1 MACGTS
7 RYRRERNQFD
17 PFISGKTKDKEKS
30 GLSFINPGSFVNI
43 HNKKCLVTVFERI
56 ENPVHTDSY
65 PEDSSLANDFPGTAW
80 VGFVG
85 QFPDFPA

>member
-1 MACGTS
+1 MADDAS
-7 RYRRERNQFD
+7 RYRRKHNLFG

-30 GLSFINPGSFVNI
+30 GLSFINPGPFVNI
-43 HNKKCLVTVFERI
+43 HNKKCLVMVFERI

-65 PEDSSLANDFPGTAW
+65 PEDSFLANDFPGTAW
-80 VGFVG
+80 MGFVG

>member
-1 MACGTS
+1 MAGDAP
-7 RYRRERNQFD
+7 RYYGKHNQPD

-30 GLSFINPGSFVNI
+30 GLSFIYPGSFVNI

-65 PEDSSLANDFPGTAW
+65 PEDTFLADDFSGTAW
-80 VGFVG
+80 MGFVG
-85 QFPDFPA
+85 QFPDFLT